1 MSATPP
7 RLFLVAGEKSG
18 DDLGAPLMRALRAMR
33 DDISFAGVGG
43 PSMQA
48 QGLTS
53 LFPMADIAVNGFLP
67 VIARL
72 PTLVRR
78 IRDTATAAIAFRP
91 DALVIIDSPDF
102 THRVARRVRTA
113 APNIPVV
120 DYVSPTVWA
129 WRPGRAAAMRAYID
143 EVLAILPFEPAAHAR
158 LGGPRC
164 VYIGHPLTERL
175 ATLRPSTPTETD
187 ARANARQPMILIL
200 PGSRRSEIARLLAI
214 FGEAAGLIAAEL
226 PGARFVLP
234 AVEHLA
240 ETIRGGLASWVVKP
254 EIVLG
259 EPAKLAAFRSA
270 RAALAASGT
279 VTLELALA
287 GVPTVLAYRASA
299 IEEKIIRA
307 VIQVD
312 KVGLPNLI
320 LDRFAIPEFI
330 QQNCTA
336 ANLARAMLA
345 VVRDGEARAAQLS
358 AFAEVEQL
366 MSLPPGETPSGR
378 AAREI
383 LALAAAGRG

>member
-1 MSATPP
+1 MSARPP

-18 DDLGAPLMRALRAMR
+18 DDLGAPLMRALRAAR
-33 DDISFAGVGG
+33 SDIAFAGVGG
-43 PSMQA
+43 PAMQGE
-48 QGLTS
+48 GLAS

-67 VIARL
+67 VIRRL

-78 IRDTATAAIAFRP
+78 IRETADAVAAARP

-102 THRVARRVRTA
+102 THRVARRVRAA
-113 APNIPVV
+113 APDISIV

-129 WRPGRAAAMRAYID
+129 WRPGRAAAMRAYVD
-143 EVLAILPFEPAAHAR
+143 EVLAILPFEPAVHAR

-164 VYIGHPLTERL
+164 AYVGHPLIERL
-175 ATLRPSTPTETD
+175 AQLRAGTVGETA
-187 ARANARQPMILIL
+187 ARADATSPTLLIL

-214 FGEAAGLIAAEL
+214 FGAAADMIAAEI
-226 PGARFVLP
+226 PQARFVLP

-240 ETIRGGLASWVVKP
+240 DVIAAGVASWRVRP
-254 EIVLG
+254 EIVVG
-259 EPAKLAAFRSA
+259 DSAKLSAFRNA

-279 VTLELALA
+279 VTLELALS

-320 LDRFAIPEFI
+320 LHRFAIPEFI
-330 QQNCTA
+330 QQDCTA
-336 ANLARAMLA
+336 QNLSRAMLA
-345 VVRDGEARAAQLS
+345 IIRDGEAREAQRA
-358 AFAEVEQL
+358 AFAEVEAR
-366 MSLPPGETPSGR
+366 MSLPAGETPSIR

-383 LALAAAGRG
+383 LALAQVARP